1 MRQLLYTMFITNNG
15 ASFHLVKGKF
25 GKTSKPQNIMKM
37 IVNINNKYSLPAEN
51 DIDKASKN
59 FLSER
64 NQIWLTWFISELMLI
79 YQFIKQF
86 LRVNLKETFW
96 IWLQLFRIRSYL
108 NNIQY
113 LESIHREL
121 HWTLFFLKSL
131 PSRNLLVQSQQ

>member
-1 MRQLLYTMFITNNG
+1 MRQLQYTMFITNNG

-37 IVNINNKYSLPAEN
+37 IVNINNKHSLPAEN

-64 NQIWLTWFISELMLI
+64 NQIWFISELMLI

-86 LRVNLKETFW
+86 LRVNLKEMKHFE
-96 IWLQLFRIRSYL
+96 FDC
-108 NNIQY
+108 NC
-113 LESIHREL
+113 
-121 HWTLFFLKSL
+121 F
-131 PSRNLLVQSQQ
+131 V